1 MYKHIL
7 VAVDGSET
15 SNLALKEAI
24 KLAKEQ
30 QAELRLIHVVDE
42 TSAYMMI
49 EGSYPIP
56 EYQEALR
63 KAGEKELADCAAMV
77 RDTGVVFD
85 TKLAVV
91 ETITQRVCDLINEEA
106 KQWPADLIVIGTHGR
121 RGFNHLLLG
130 SVAEG
135 VIRLATKPVL
145 IIRGS

>member
-1 MYKHIL
+1 MYKQIL

-30 QAELRLIHVVDE
+30 QAAVRLIHVVDE

-63 KAGEKELADCAAMV
+63 KAGEKELADCAATV
-77 RDTGVVFD
+77 RDTGVVYD